1 MKREKG
7 IQQNEKCFRSSPDT
21 ANAKDHSLPFSMKL
35 FVVCYNVVSWLMFK
49 TNNNNTKKK
58 RKTFQAFFCCCLI
71 I

>member
-35 FVVCYNVVSWLMFK
+35 FVVRSK
-49 TNNNNTKKK
+49 QTTTTQKKEN
-58 RKTFQAFFCCCLI
+58 
-71 I
+71 